1 MKLQV
6 VGAFGWLE
14 VPEVAD
20 GVPECSLR
28 APERAVWV
36 LEWRC
41 AVPDRMFEVPEL
53 LCVLQ

>member
-1 MKLQV
+1 MQV